1 MLKDWWKYLILGYQ
15 CYPKQSKIICKFYA
29 ISIITQAMYFF
40 FFRKTKTR
48 QNSQRMGNSKYN
60 FSKKFICILC
70 IWLFCLHVCV
80 CTKCMQCAERTEEG
94 IWSPGTGVSIRC
106 ELPWGLGT
114 EFRSSIRASAFI
126 HRALSPVQLIW
137 SYEESKPI
145 VL

>member
-29 ISIITQAMYFF
+29 IFIITQAMYFF
-40 FFRKTKTR
+40 SEKLKLVRTLNGYETVNIIFQK
-48 QNSQRMGNSKYN
+48 N
-60 FSKKFICILC
+60 FICILC
-70 IWLFCLHVCV
+70 IWLFYLHVCV
-80 CTKCMQCAERTEEG
+80 CTKCIQCAERTEEG